1 MTEDI
6 NDASDAQEL
15 ATASA
20 KLRSFEDDVFGKDA
34 SRING
39 EVERGVGS
47 PFAKMTDVQR
57 AHHTALENLVKAE
70 KAVADAG
77 AAHAKAH
84 ADHELAEKKAAAA
97 ALAAGVTK
105 DEPVIEL
112 PAAASDHEI

>member
-6 NDASDAQEL
+6 NDVSDMQDL
-15 ATASA
+15 ATAAA
-20 KLRSFEDDVFGKDA
+20 KLRAFEDDVFGKDA

-39 EVERGVGS
+39 DVERGVGS

-84 ADHELAEKKAAAA
+84 ADHELAEKKATAA
-97 ALAAGVTK
+97 ALAAGITK

-112 PAAASDHEI
+112 PAPADHGI